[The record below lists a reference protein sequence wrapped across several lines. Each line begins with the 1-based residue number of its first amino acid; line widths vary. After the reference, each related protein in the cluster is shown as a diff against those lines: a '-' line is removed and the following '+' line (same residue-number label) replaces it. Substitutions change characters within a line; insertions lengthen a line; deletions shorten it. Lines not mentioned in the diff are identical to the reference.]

1 MEKCPTC
8 GETLQDD
15 AKFCGACGRGIL
27 QPAGK
32 DASPASDP
40 TARSKHPGSLIKIM
54 LGALLG
60 VILVAGSIWGWKS
73 YGSEAQVESKLDL
86 AVKYLSEN
94 KYEEAVLAFNEVIE
108 IDPKEVKGYQGLART
123 YTLQEKYDDA
133 QVAYEKGINTVSS
146 NNKQILQ
153 LGLAGMYIDQ
163 NKLSEAEKAFEALKN
178 TNQNC
183 LEAYWGLAMVYQ
195 QNGDNSKA
203 EAMLKQA
210 IEQNLNEYRAYN
222 TLALFLKQ
230 NNQTDEAFNNLV
242 KSLSLEINQQ
252 EAYLVLN
259 DMYQGR
265 WTELLAGTSGITNQL
280 VASMLEF
287 YSYYVSE
294 DYVKALNIYQ
304 EKLASE
310 SNNQKSRILAAI
322 VMFKTGDKA
331 GAKSLIEKLTK
342 EKLNECI
349 MVDMSHYFFII
360 GDEKMALRWAS
371 KSMALNG
378 QSIEA
383 INMLYKMYA
392 LDDPELTKILN
403 TKYMIFSWKPLKP
416 TKITDAVHLNGSN
429 TSPPAKENP
438 DISSVPI
445 EQSATTVKPRLQYN
459 HQLDEQFCIIIA
471 NNPSNAAQ
479 RVKTLLA
486 QRADP
491 NASLMG
497 ISALHLA
504 VDTGKIEI
512 VKDLLNAGANVNV
525 AGSATEGATPLM
537 RAASQGELEI
547 MNILLEAGAVTNKT
561 AALGETLLMKGV
573 KSGNIDVVKTII
585 ALGVD
590 LNIRDVSGKTAL
602 DHANY
607 LSNLVSDKIKAQNY
621 ANIAEVLRQH
631 GAK

>member
-1 MEKCPTC
+1 MKYCPKC
-8 GETLQDD
+8 GEQMQDNTRFCINCENAFLQTKDREMRHNVEVSYKKPGTGM
-15 AKFCGACGRGIL
+15 KF
-27 QPAGK
+27 
-32 DASPASDP
+32 
-40 TARSKHPGSLIKIM
+40 KIII
-54 LGALLG
+54 GALLV
-60 VILVAGSIWGWKS
+60 VILVTGSIWGWKS

-210 IEQNLNEYRAYN
+210 IEQNPNEYRAYN

-252 EAYLVLN
+252 GAYLVLN
-259 DMYQGR
+259 EIYQGR
-265 WTELLAGTSGITNQL
+265 WTELLAGASGITNQL

-310 SNNQKSRILAAI
+310 SNNQKSRILTAI
-322 VMFKTGDKA
+322 AMVKTGDKA
-331 GAKSLIEKLTK
+331 SAELLIKQ
-342 EKLNECI
+342 LNENTLKEWLL
-349 MVDMSHYFFII
+349 
-360 GDEKMALRWAS
+360 GDLAQYYQLAGDQVKAREHAIKALEANGTNLEAV
-371 KSMALNG
+371 ALLQNL
-378 QSIEA
+378 ST
-383 INMLYKMYA
+383 
-392 LDDPELTKILN
+392 DDP
-403 TKYMIFSWKPLKP
+403 
-416 TKITDAVHLNGSN
+416 
-429 TSPPAKENP
+429 
-438 DISSVPI
+438 
-445 EQSATTVKPRLQYN
+445 
-459 HQLDEQFCIIIA
+459 
-471 NNPSNAAQ
+471 
-479 RVKTLLA
+479 
-486 QRADP
+486 
-491 NASLMG
+491 
-497 ISALHLA
+497 
-504 VDTGKIEI
+504 TGKIYAAQALLYNWKPVIMVKEEMQAKEI
-512 VKDLLNAGANVNV
+512 ILSILNDITPTKEESDASVENKEQTQPFEKDKAPKGDLNPEKQDSNKTGAEKAVEYSPIVLQLSITTDGKGLL
-525 AGSATEGATPLM
+525 SP
-537 RAASQGELEI
+537 
-547 MNILLEAGAVTNKT
+547 TNKLT
-561 AALGETLLMKGV
+561 VHLGQQIIIKCAGNCTYAKLMYDYPEEFLFT
-573 KSGNIDVVKTII
+573 S
-585 ALGVD
+585 
-590 LNIRDVSGKTAL
+590 KTAG
-602 DHANY
+602 NY
-607 LSNLVSDKIKAQNY
+607 VGPTAFEEIILTTTKTGSMNSIKLLPKSDWERAVPLSIQV
-621 ANIAEVLRQH
+621 VR
-631 GAK
+631 